1 MNEDRHGVN
10 AIRVGEVELLLT
22 VTGGG
27 GAVHLARVAD
37 PQGSGRSAL
46 HEFYFDPSNRR
57 SAALQRS
64 YDRAALLAPRW
75 SPVTLCGRVWAVMIA
90 GEGESLGA
98 FSDDVAFSPSCK
110 RCLAVMDKL
119 FPAPLPDERLPLV
132 AQLVAESILEHGHAE
147 VRDVPGDQ
155 HQPLRTAV
163 RTLVRQRAGQN
174 CRSYVHESMIFFVS
188 EAIYAEHAEENQ
200 RAAAEAI
207 DRALSGKDTTPVR
220 EPAWRLSWDTWNIT

>member
-1 MNEDRHGVN
+1 MNHVSHGVN
-10 AIRVGEVELLLT
+10 AFRVGEVELLLT
-22 VTGGG
+22 VISSGE
-27 GAVHLARVAD
+27 AVHLARVAD
-37 PQGSGRSAL
+37 PQDTGRGAV
-46 HEFYFDPSNRR
+46 HDFYFDPSNRR
-57 SAALQRS
+57 SAVLERN
-64 YDRAALLAPRW
+64 YDQAALLEPRW
-75 SPVTLCGRVWAVMIA
+75 ALETLCGRVWAVMIP
-90 GEGESLGA
+90 GESGPWNEL
-98 FSDDVAFSPSCK
+98 SDEVAFSPTCK

-132 AQLVAESILEHGHAE
+132 AQLVAESILDHGHAE

-155 HQPLRTAV
+155 QQPLRTAV

>member
-1 MNEDRHGVN
+1 MNQVRHGVN
-10 AIRVGEVELLLT
+10 AFRVGEVELLLT
-22 VTGGG
+22 VTSGGE
-27 GAVHLARVAD
+27 AVHLARVAD
-37 PQGSGRSAL
+37 PQGTGRSAV
-46 HEFYFDPSNRR
+46 HDFYFEPSNRR
-57 SAALQRS
+57 STVLERG

-75 SPVTLCGRVWAVMIA
+75 APETLCGRVWAVMIP
-90 GEGESLGA
+90 GEGGPWNEL
-98 FSDDVAFSPSCK
+98 SDEVAFSPTCK

-132 AQLVAESILEHGHAE
+132 AQLVADSILDHGHAE

-155 HQPLRTAV
+155 QQPLRTAV

-207 DRALSGKDTTPVR
+207 DRYYSSAS
-220 EPAWRLSWDTWNIT
+220 S